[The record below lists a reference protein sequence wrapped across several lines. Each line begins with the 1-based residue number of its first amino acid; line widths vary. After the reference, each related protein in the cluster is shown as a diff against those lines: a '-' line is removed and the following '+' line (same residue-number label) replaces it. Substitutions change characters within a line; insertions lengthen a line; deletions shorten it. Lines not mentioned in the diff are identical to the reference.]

1 MPLHATRSIL
11 AFCGLVCAFH
21 PEQCTLAEFCA
32 YIVRDV
38 ISHIELA
45 AEARVKKPALN
56 ADAGTIDDTQL
67 DLDKM
72 QTEAE
77 KHAIDLVDVGGTLDE
92 EEEDLGEEVGPDDI
106 SLHPLQDHRAALDLA
121 MHQRTLDEIHLKKR
135 KSKTDKELLLL
146 DDSYGDM
153 LRAQSFAFAAVQAD
167 SLLGMHF
174 KDDFAGRLALQK
186 QSIAL
191 AKKQLNAGDV
201 TIDDSGDAWMPNSG
215 YKQDEEERD
224 VEVVPLPLALKGP
237 GAVAWKL
244 LQDASCTEDQIDAV
258 ALLALSLQKRFD
270 ARPDKKTLLCP
281 VATPDNNHRA
291 VWLGGG
297 GVGKTHT
304 LIKVVEP
311 LSLTFFGPNGYLPTA
326 QSNHA
331 AQNLGPQETWRRM
344 PAKIWCGD
352 FFQLPPVPASSSLLA
367 PLKGQTYEHQ
377 QGHKIVADMQYVVD
391 FVEMKRFD
399 DNLLV
404 EVLQAMRTPGGKAIS
419 EEAWQAIEKTEIGS
433 QGSDASQLTAT
444 DPRLR
449 AARGWYDRDLCQAND
464 APGTGS
470 LRSPEGI
477 PAGFLRSRLNLKIY
491 LRNWSQ
497 IWIPV
502 RFGEHL

>member
-135 KSKTDKELLLL
+135 KSKTDKELLHL

-174 KDDFAGRLALQK
+174 KDDFADRLALQK

-191 AKKQLNAGDV
+191 AKKQLNADDV
-201 TIDDSGDAWMPNSG
+201 TVADCGDAWMPNSG
-215 YKQDEEERD
+215 YQQDEEERD

-237 GAVAWKL
+237 GAVAWQL
-244 LQDASCTEDQIDAV
+244 LQDASCTEEQIDAV

-270 ARPDKKTLLCP
+270 ARPDKETLLCP

-304 LIKVVEP
+304 LTKV
-311 LSLTFFGPNGYLPTA
+311 LPM
-326 QSNHA
+326 N
-331 AQNLGPQETWRRM
+331 
-344 PAKIWCGD
+344 
-352 FFQLPPVPASSSLLA
+352 V
-367 PLKGQTYEHQ
+367 
-377 QGHKIVADMQYVVD
+377 
-391 FVEMKRFD
+391 
-399 DNLLV
+399 
-404 EVLQAMRTPGGKAIS
+404 
-419 EEAWQAIEKTEIGS
+419 
-433 QGSDASQLTAT
+433 
-444 DPRLR
+444 
-449 AARGWYDRDLCQAND
+449 
-464 APGTGS
+464 
-470 LRSPEGI
+470 
-477 PAGFLRSRLNLKIY
+477 
-491 LRNWSQ
+491 
-497 IWIPV
+497 
-502 RFGEHL
+502 

>member
-92 EEEDLGEEVGPDDI
+92 EEEDLGEEVGPDDL
-106 SLHPLQDHRAALDLA
+106 SLHPLQDHHAALDLA
-121 MHQRTLDEIHLKKR
+121 MHRRTLDAIQLKKR

-174 KDDFAGRLALQK
+174 KDDFADRLALQK

-191 AKKQLNAGDV
+191 AKKQLNADDV
-201 TIDDSGDAWMPNSG
+201 TVADCGDAWMPNSG
-215 YKQDEEERD
+215 YQQDEEERD

-237 GAVAWKL
+237 GAVAWQL
-244 LQDASCTEDQIDAV
+244 LQDASCTEEQIDAV

-270 ARPDKKTLLCP
+270 ARPDKKTHLCP

-304 LIKVVEP
+304 LTKVHP
-311 LSLTFFGPNGYLPTA
+311 
-326 QSNHA
+326 
-331 AQNLGPQETWRRM
+331 
-344 PAKIWCGD
+344 
-352 FFQLPPVPASSSLLA
+352 
-367 PLKGQTYEHQ
+367 
-377 QGHKIVADMQYVVD
+377 
-391 FVEMKRFD
+391 
-399 DNLLV
+399 
-404 EVLQAMRTPGGKAIS
+404 
-419 EEAWQAIEKTEIGS
+419 
-433 QGSDASQLTAT
+433 
-444 DPRLR
+444 
-449 AARGWYDRDLCQAND
+449 
-464 APGTGS
+464 
-470 LRSPEGI
+470 
-477 PAGFLRSRLNLKIY
+477 LNLNGVPIFVF
-491 LRNWSQ
+491 
-497 IWIPV
+497 P
-502 RFGEHL
+502 